1 MVMFLVIIIILYID
15 YFTKIDTNTNTNLIL
30 NETRKFNNACLK
42 CNFIMTKFILLKHL
56 IMFYVIDPFCV
67 HNDYFEKYFLLSIV
81 IKL

>member
-15 YFTKIDTNTNTNLIL
+15 YFVTKIDTNLIL